1 MKAELSRQQIEPA
14 ERVIW
19 WRTARCLPALL
30 LVFILHPSS
39 FILAASAVSAPS
51 PAPDIRG
58 IVPPQPF
65 YVSGTFWWLAVAAL
79 CLLLAAFVLWQ
90 VMRPA
95 RKLPAPLPSP
105 RELAARRLRE
115 LEARMDTLDP
125 RTFGGAVCDVLRAY
139 IGGEFGL
146 AAERQTS
153 PEFLASITGSRA
165 FSVRE
170 HHLLAEFLE
179 ACDLLKF
186 APVDAPLGGQR
197 PLLAQATE
205 FLENSSRAA
214 GVEKSEVKMQNAK
227 VNAL

>member
-1 MKAELSRQQIEPA
+1 MKEESSSQQIEAASRFP
-14 ERVIW
+14 R
-19 WRTARCLPALL
+19 WRTAGRLPALL
-30 LVFILHPSS
+30 PVCILLPAS
-39 FILAASAVSAPS
+39 FLLAAPAPP

-65 YVSGTFWWLAVAAL
+65 YVSGNFWWLAVAAL

-90 VMRPA
+90 VLRSP
-95 RKLPAPLPSP
+95 RKPSAPLPSP
-105 RELAARRLRE
+105 KEIAARRLRE

-125 RTFGGAVCDVLRAY
+125 RTFGGAVCDVLRVY

-186 APVDAPLGGQR
+186 ARADATLDGKR
-197 PLLAQATE
+197 HLLAQATE
-205 FLENSSRAA
+205 FLENSSRSP
-214 GVEKSEVKMQNAK
+214 GGEQSEVGSRNAE
-227 VNAL
+227 VSTS